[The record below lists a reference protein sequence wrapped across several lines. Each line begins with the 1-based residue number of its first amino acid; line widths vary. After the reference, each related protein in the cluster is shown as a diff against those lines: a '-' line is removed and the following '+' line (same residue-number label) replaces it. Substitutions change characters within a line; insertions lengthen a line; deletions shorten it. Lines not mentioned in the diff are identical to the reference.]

1 MIHVSD
7 LLPTLN
13 TLTGA
18 NFKYSTKIDGI
29 DQTKTLKDENI
40 EALRNEIFTIDNQGY
55 ASYIYNNKKILIG
68 TKFDG
73 LYDTHLGANI
83 NRDINFNNYNENVV
97 NSAAGKA
104 FDLKLDQQKINHF
117 RKIIQINCT
126 SAKMKNSCDLMKAPC
141 LFDLS
146 VDPCE
151 ENNLAD
157 INLELLI
164 DMKARFDIQMT
175 FVADSRRK
183 TSDPL
188 ADPKFHNFTWT
199 WWQEDGYEA

>member
-7 LLPTLN
+7 LLPTLD

-18 NFKYSTKIDGI
+18 NFKFSTKIDGI
-29 DQTKTLKDENI
+29 DQTRTLKDENI
-40 EALRNEIFTIDNQGY
+40 EALRKEIFTIDNQGY

-73 LYDTHLGANI
+73 IYDTHLGANI
-83 NRDINFNNYNENVV
+83 NRDINSNNYVENVV
-97 NSAAGKA
+97 NSLAGKA
-104 FDLKLDQQKINHF
+104 LDLKLDQQKINHF
-117 RKIIQINCT
+117 RNIVQINCT
-126 SAKMKNSCDLMKAPC
+126 SAQMKNSCDLMKAPC

-157 INLELLI
+157 KHLELLI
-164 DMKARFDIQMT
+164 DMKTRFDYQMT
-175 FVADSRRK
+175 FVVESRR
-183 TSDPL
+183 TPSDQM
-188 ADPKFHNFTWT
+188 ADPKFHDFTWT
-199 WWQEDGYEA
+199 WWQDDNHHN